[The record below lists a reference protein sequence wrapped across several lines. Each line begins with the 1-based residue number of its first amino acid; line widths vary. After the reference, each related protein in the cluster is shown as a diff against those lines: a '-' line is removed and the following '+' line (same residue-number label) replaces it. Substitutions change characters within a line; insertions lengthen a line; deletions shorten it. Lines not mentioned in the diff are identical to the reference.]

1 MMNNEEN
8 NNLGIKTDDPNAIVF
23 SFTEPPEEIMR
34 INKEGFFWRG
44 KLIENDK
51 EIYEKFKEWLTTANE
66 LSKENQLSSNE
77 LDVIEENYNLV
88 NLLKTTLEFYADER
102 NYIGPMGNIAPI
114 DLDEHGFQAR
124 FALEKVK
131 ELEEQNKKMLEDYD
145 KILAGYEQLQ
155 ALQSNVDPE
164 ELIKALKLLN
174 DDKNI

>member
-1 MMNNEEN
+1 MNNEEN

-124 FALEKVK
+124 FALKNVK
-131 ELEEQNKKMLEDYD
+131 DLEEQNQKMQDDYD
-145 KILAGYEQLQ
+145 KIMASYEQLQ
-155 ALQSNVDPE
+155 ATQDTADPE
-164 ELIKALKLLN
+164 QLIKVFKLMD
-174 DDKNI
+174 DDKNV